1 MPESIGRID
10 PLIVYSTLADNI
22 DIMSYVNIKS
32 WFLNSIGLFLLI
44 FGCQATHSPE
54 LVANSAV
61 VDSLISVI
69 DQATTAV
76 ADRRYPDFLELIDPH
91 ERGGLVKIVN
101 AHGYSSLKTYLD
113 QQMHGWP
120 NTDTLVLADFVTDGT
135 HA

>member
-1 MPESIGRID
+1 MPNSIGRID
-10 PLIVYSTLADNI
+10 LLIVYSTLADNI

-44 FGCQATHSPE
+44 FGCQAARSPE
-54 LVANSAV
+54 LVANSAI

-91 ERGGLVKIVN
+91 DLF
-101 AHGYSSLKTYLD
+101 L
-113 QQMHGWP
+113 P
-120 NTDTLVLADFVTDGT
+120 
-135 HA
+135 